1 MLDVVILQSVDL
13 KLHHCMLFSRPKQL
27 YAYCLFQ
34 VKDVISIV
42 YSHIF
47 QEI

>member
-1 MLDVVILQSVDL
+1 MLDVVILQWVDL

-34 VKDVISIV
+34 VKDVIYIFFP
-42 YSHIF
+42 HIF
-47 QEI
+47 QEM